1 MKKFLSIILSLA
13 MIFTLS
19 ITAFAAAPSE
29 NQLSQISDGFGIPM
43 DVLADLN
50 SETIRSLY
58 EDVSTNKFISASD
71 SYIKIITQES
81 GEVIMREGTYAE
93 YLRDMS
99 DRVNNTDES
108 SGWMKFHTTVY
119 EVNSTTGLAS
129 CAFTWLTPPT
139 PRMTDVI
146 GVSMRNGTTQY
157 NTTKGFYR
165 HSSPNDNYE
174 YTFQAK
180 DIRESGEGATA
191 KFKLRLSDYTY
202 DTNDFVF
209 LSLNFTKEG
218 NSEGVNG
225 SYAHQKVSI
234 TFSPSFSID
243 RVGKISLSG
252 GFNIVSYY
260 VQDTGY
266 VSINW

>member
-1 MKKFLSIILSLA
+1 MYYLAYLFDLISQFHLLLSAFFSIICV
-13 MIFTLS
+13 
-19 ITAFAAAPSE
+19 
-29 NQLSQISDGFGIPM
+29 NQFC
-43 DVLADLN
+43 
-50 SETIRSLY
+50 R
-58 EDVSTNKFISASD
+58 K
-71 SYIKIITQES
+71 
-81 GEVIMREGTYAE
+81 R
-93 YLRDMS
+93 
-99 DRVNNTDES
+99 
-108 SGWMKFHTTVY
+108 
-119 EVNSTTGLAS
+119 
-129 CAFTWLTPPT
+129 WLQW
-139 PRMTDVI
+139 DD
-146 GVSMRNGTTQY
+146 TQY

-202 DTNDFVF
+202 DTNDFAF

>member
-1 MKKFLSIILSLA
+1 MC
-13 MIFTLS
+13 
-19 ITAFAAAPSE
+19 
-29 NQLSQISDGFGIPM
+29 
-43 DVLADLN
+43 
-50 SETIRSLY
+50 
-58 EDVSTNKFISASD
+58 
-71 SYIKIITQES
+71 
-81 GEVIMREGTYAE
+81 
-93 YLRDMS
+93 
-99 DRVNNTDES
+99 
-108 SGWMKFHTTVY
+108 TTSHIY
-119 EVNSTTGLAS
+119 
-129 CAFTWLTPPT
+129 
-139 PRMTDVI
+139 
-146 GVSMRNGTTQY
+146 
-157 NTTKGFYR
+157 
-165 HSSPNDNYE
+165 
-174 YTFQAK
+174 AK

-202 DTNDFVF
+202 DTNDFAF

>member
-1 MKKFLSIILSLA
+1 M
-13 MIFTLS
+13 
-19 ITAFAAAPSE
+19 
-29 NQLSQISDGFGIPM
+29 NQFC
-43 DVLADLN
+43 
-50 SETIRSLY
+50 R
-58 EDVSTNKFISASD
+58 K
-71 SYIKIITQES
+71 
-81 GEVIMREGTYAE
+81 R
-93 YLRDMS
+93 
-99 DRVNNTDES
+99 
-108 SGWMKFHTTVY
+108 
-119 EVNSTTGLAS
+119 
-129 CAFTWLTPPT
+129 WLQW
-139 PRMTDVI
+139 D
-146 GVSMRNGTTQY
+146 
-157 NTTKGFYR
+157 
-165 HSSPNDNYE
+165 
-174 YTFQAK
+174 

-202 DTNDFVF
+202 DTNDFAF